1 VAATSL
7 LAVAAL
13 AAAPESGANPITQGL
28 TELFVKACVYGE
40 LRLTPDVGKPMAA
53 KELGWGDYHG
63 PDKVTQAQHFRITK
77 PGGAI
82 LWVVDWAPGHRQGW
96 AKSCHLGSTSMDLNS
111 TWKYVTKAAFGEEA
125 RRIPRARIYR
135 VDVPARGYTLRV
147 SEGSLR
153 IVMYDK
159 PTAERMFA
167 EWRRRGSK
175 PAHPVAE
182 RSVCTSEFICG

>member
-1 VAATSL
+1 MAATSL